1 VLYYVFTQQ
10 KAFMKYFYQY
20 RDTNQTIVS
29 VPTTKRIYDSY
40 VLYNNELEAQLDAGK
55 VDNFEFSARAMK
67 HHFEQPESVKES
79 VIDCYY
85 VVAI

>member
-1 VLYYVFTQQ
+1 
-10 KAFMKYFYQY
+10 MKYYYQY

-29 VPTTKRIYDSY
+29 VPTTKRMYDSY

-55 VDNFEFSARAMK
+55 ESDFEFSDRAMK
-67 HHFEQPESVKES
+67 HHFEMPKSVDEG

-85 VVAI
+85 IVAVI